1 MAELPEATERIQEKW
16 VKMGLFRRKKK
27 PKYVEEILEFG
38 EEIDLRS
45 RRRENKAKKIQ
56 KAMQAQEAGQGQP
69 GSQQPQGPAQQ
80 QGGQKKSLATEYCE
94 QIMAAAKNLEETKRE
109 YKVVTDYL
117 TDIQKLENLP
127 ESEMKKIQD
136 TAQNVL
142 NLNDARDAYLNKSKT
157 ISDAQF
163 AQMEQLEDEMPEI
176 IRRLQG
182 NESYQT
188 TVKRDM
194 QYLEGEREEW
204 RYYQESVVNEENI
217 LRKSLYALLSVYV
230 LAVLMAVILGMAM
243 KFDIMMPFVAATL
256 VTGAAGGIMV
266 LRLQND
272 SVEIKKSQANIN
284 RAIVLLNKVK
294 FKYVNVTNAVDYACE
309 KYHVK
314 NGYELSYIWDQ
325 YLEAVKEREKYQ
337 RTNDELDYFN
347 DKLIRQLK
355 KYQFYDA
362 RIWIHQAKA
371 LLDKKEMVE
380 VKHELLVRRKKL
392 RDGMED
398 QAETIRGAR
407 KEIESLVKNR
417 PGGYEDV
424 KELLDA
430 VDNMCGIG

>member
-1 MAELPEATERIQEKW
+1 
-16 VKMGLFRRKKK
+16 MGLFRRKKK

-45 RRRENKAKKIQ
+45 RRRENKAKKSQ
-56 KAMQAQEAGQGQP
+56 KAMLAQEAGQGQP

>member
-1 MAELPEATERIQEKW
+1 
-16 VKMGLFRRKKK
+16 MGLFRRKKK

-117 TDIQKLENLP
+117 TDIQKIENLP

>member
-1 MAELPEATERIQEKW
+1 
-16 VKMGLFRRKKK
+16 MGLFRRKKK

-69 GSQQPQGPAQQ
+69 GSQQPQGSAQQ

-417 PGGYEDV
+417 PGGHEDV

>member
-45 RRRENKAKKIQ
+45 RRRENKAKKSQ
-56 KAMQAQEAGQGQP
+56 KAMLAQEAGQGQP
-69 GSQQPQGPAQQ
+69 GSQQAQGPAQQ

-188 TVKRDM
+188 TVRRDM

>member
-45 RRRENKAKKIQ
+45 RRRENKAKKSQ
-56 KAMQAQEAGQGQP
+56 KAMLAQEAGQGQP
-69 GSQQPQGPAQQ
+69 GSQQAQGPA

-117 TDIQKLENLP
+117 TDIQKIENLP

-188 TVKRDM
+188 TVRRDM

>member
-16 VKMGLFRRKKK
+16 VKMGVFRRKKK

-45 RRRENKAKKIQ
+45 RRRENKAKKSQ
-56 KAMQAQEAGQGQP
+56 KAMLAQEAGQGQP
-69 GSQQPQGPAQQ
+69 GSQQAQGPAQQ

-117 TDIQKLENLP
+117 TDIQKIENLP

-188 TVKRDM
+188 TVRRDM

>member
-1 MAELPEATERIQEKW
+1 
-16 VKMGLFRRKKK
+16 MGLFRRKKK

-69 GSQQPQGPAQQ
+69 RSQQPQSPAQQ

-417 PGGYEDV
+417 PGGHEDV

>member
-1 MAELPEATERIQEKW
+1 
-16 VKMGLFRRKKK
+16 MGLFRRKKK

-188 TVKRDM
+188 TVRRDM

>member
-1 MAELPEATERIQEKW
+1 
-16 VKMGLFRRKKK
+16 MGLFRRKKK

-417 PGGYEDV
+417 PCGYEDV